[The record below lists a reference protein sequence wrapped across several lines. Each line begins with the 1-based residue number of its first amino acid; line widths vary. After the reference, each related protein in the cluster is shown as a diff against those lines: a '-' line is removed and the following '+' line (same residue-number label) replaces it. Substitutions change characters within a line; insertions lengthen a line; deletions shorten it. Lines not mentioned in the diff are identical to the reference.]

1 MIRVAI
7 SGAGGKL
14 ATPIAEAVVTTDD
27 LELSGLYNPN
37 RAGSEL
43 HGLQVSGAADE
54 IEADV
59 MVETAHPDVVFDNLS
74 VWRSAGLATV
84 VGTSGFT
91 PERLD
96 LLGQTWGN
104 EGPPVLV
111 VPNFSI
117 GAVLMMR
124 YAAEA
129 ASHFESVEIIERH
142 HSTKP
147 DAPSGT
153 ALATAMGVASG
164 GGSSAQGSA
173 ELVGGARGADVEG
186 VRVHAVRLPGLISQQ
201 EVVLS
206 NAGEVLSIEHLSTSY
221 QSFANGALTAIR
233 KVRELAPGVHL
244 GLDAVL

>member
-14 ATPIAEAVVTTDD
+14 ATPVADSVVASDD
-27 LELSGLYNPN
+27 LELVALFNPN
-37 RAGSEL
+37 RTGAEM
-43 HGLQVSGAADE
+43 HGLTVTGTTSAV
-54 IEADV
+54 EADV
-59 MVETAHPDVVFDNLS
+59 VVETAHPDVVFDNLKA
-74 VWRSAGLATV
+74 WREKGLATV

-91 PERLD
+91 PERLNQ
-96 LLGQTWGN
+96 LRGIWGTD
-104 EGPPVLV
+104 GPPALV

-129 ASHFESVEIIERH
+129 TSHFEAVEIIERH

-153 ALATAMGVASG
+153 ALATAMGVAAAG
-164 GGSSAQGSA
+164 GGSAQGSA
-173 ELVGGARGADVEG
+173 ELVEGARGADVEG
-186 VRVHAVRLPGLISQQ
+186 VRVHAIRLPGLISQQ

-206 NAGEVLSIEHLSTSY
+206 NLGEVLSIEHLSTSY
-221 QSFANGALTAIR
+221 QSFAPGALTAIR
-233 KVRELAPGVHL
+233 AIGNLPPGVHL
-244 GLDAVL
+244 GLETVL

>member
-1 MIRVAI
+1 VIRVAI

-14 ATPIAEAVVTTDD
+14 ATAIADAVLAAED
-27 LELSGLYNPN
+27 LELSELFNPN

-43 HGLQVSGAADE
+43 HGLAVRGSPSE
-54 IEADV
+54 IDADV
-59 MVETAHPDVVFDNLS
+59 MVETAHPDVVFENLA
-74 VWRSAGLATV
+74 VWRASGMATV

-96 LLGQTWGN
+96 LLRQTWGAD
-104 EGPPVLV
+104 GPPVLV

-129 ASHFESVEIIERH
+129 AAHFESVEIIERH

-153 ALATAMGVASG
+153 ALATAIGVASG

-173 ELVGGARGADVEG
+173 ELVEGARGAEVEG
-186 VRVHAVRLPGLISQQ
+186 
-201 EVVLS
+201 
-206 NAGEVLSIEHLSTSY
+206 
-221 QSFANGALTAIR
+221 
-233 KVRELAPGVHL
+233 
-244 GLDAVL
+244 